1 MFSCIVFG
9 GTIWTQNK
17 QIKLTSDDGRL
28 LAYTVDQYGSE
39 DLYSVL
45 VLYNSDLELIGFT
58 VDEDTYYY
66 LKNIQ
71 GDVLCV
77 TDAEGT
83 PIVNYTYDAWG
94 AMTVSP
100 ASQTVPSATVANVAF
115 LNPVT
120 YRGYFYDY
128 ELGLYYLQ
136 SRYYD
141 PETGRFI
148 SSDKLLY
155 GRNILGYNLYSALY
169 NNPVMYRDSSGGMAT
184 MFLNM
189 AAKIYSAGILN
200 SKTLSGNV
208 LLLNGRN
215 IYLAFHEMAQI
226 FVYRQL
232 QSEGYSYIEL
242 EKRIN
247 NKEADIVA
255 RKNGIKYLWEI
266 KPLGGDSPEPQLRE
280 YTNGTGYRRGKHIP
294 DFQVNVFN
302 STKMKI
308 TSNSSG
314 GIYYAFYNSKRERI
328 SNSQLYAKFRR
339 TIISASAIVGG
350 LVVATLLEDVVTG
363 GAGIWDDA
371 MVFLEAYS
379 IMSPIVFGAV

>member
-1 MFSCIVFG
+1 
-9 GTIWTQNK
+9 
-17 QIKLTSDDGRL
+17 
-28 LAYTVDQYGSE
+28 
-39 DLYSVL
+39 
-45 VLYNSDLELIGFT
+45 
-58 VDEDTYYY
+58 
-66 LKNIQ
+66 
-71 GDVLCV
+71 
-77 TDAEGT
+77 
-83 PIVNYTYDAWG
+83 
-94 AMTVSP
+94 
-100 ASQTVPSATVANVAF
+100 
-115 LNPVT
+115 
-120 YRGYFYDY
+120 
-128 ELGLYYLQ
+128 
-136 SRYYD
+136 
-141 PETGRFI
+141 
-148 SSDKLLY
+148 
-155 GRNILGYNLYSALY
+155 
-169 NNPVMYRDSSGGMAT
+169 MYRDSSGGMAT

-328 SNSQLYAKFRR
+328 PNSQLYAKFRR

-350 LVVATLLEDVVTG
+350 LIVATLLEDVVTG